1 MRWMLRRLERYMEKK
16 KLEVN
21 VGKTKI
27 IRFQKGGKRRK
38 ATNWWWKEERIE
50 EVKEV
55 KYLGYV
61 FKRNGGQEGQIK
73 DRVKK
78 AMGMMGLVW
87 GIGKRKF
94 GGDWVGRMKMFDWL
108 VGSVLGYEAEI
119 WGWKEWGEIEYRK
132 ST

>member
-27 IRFQKGGKRRK
+27 IRFQKGGGKRK
-38 ATNWWWKEERIE
+38 ATNWWWKEERIK
-50 EVKEV
+50 EVKKV

-61 FKRNGGQEGQIK
+61 FKRNRGQEGLIK
-73 DRVKK
+73 NRVKK

-94 GGDWVGRMKMFDWL
+94 GGDWIRRMKMFDWL
-108 VGSVLGYEAEI
+108 VGSVLGYGAEI
-119 WGWKEWGEIEYRK
+119 WG
-132 ST
+132 